1 MSPRSRVG
9 LRNEIATADTFYSN
23 HSHLPPMIQ
32 SNQEDDSGAIAFEQV
47 AAGVYRR
54 ADPETI
60 WEALQYAVQ
69 TELMVKNPTIMILF
83 IRIAEVYSA
92 VQEDLAQRRSS
103 AEEKEAAAIKLI
115 LEPPAELRDAAYLP
129 DAIESPGE
137 MDLCW
142 GEFLVTGKTDI
153 ILQVVE
159 VLDREDFTRQF
170 IREQLHLSDAE
181 SLSLDDSERTALA
194 QIGITLGLEADEGP
208 DVVLSEGD
216 VDILLWFGVKNGNET
231 CTKVLKALPEPKV
244 IHVANKGAAIWSLQA
259 NAQQHGAIRLLC
271 EEESTRPGGFGRQLI
286 QPN

>member
-1 MSPRSRVG
+1 
-9 LRNEIATADTFYSN
+9 
-23 HSHLPPMIQ
+23 MIQ
-32 SNQEDDSGAIAFEQV
+32 SNQDDSGAIAFEQV

-54 ADPETI
+54 ANPDTI
-60 WEALQYAVQ
+60 WEALQFAVQ

-83 IRIAEVYSA
+83 IRIAEVYAA
-92 VQEDLAQRRSS
+92 VQEDLAQRRLT
-103 AEEKEAAAIKLI
+103 AQEKEAAAIKLI

-153 ILQVVE
+153 VVRIIE

-170 IREQLHLSDAE
+170 IQEQIQSSDAE
-181 SLSLDDSERTALA
+181 SLSLDDSERTDLA
-194 QIGITLGLEADEGP
+194 QVGITLGLEADEGP

-231 CTKVLKALPEPKV
+231 CSKVLKSLPEPKA

-271 EEESTRPGGFGRQLI
+271 EEESARPGGFGRLLI
-286 QPN
+286 RPN